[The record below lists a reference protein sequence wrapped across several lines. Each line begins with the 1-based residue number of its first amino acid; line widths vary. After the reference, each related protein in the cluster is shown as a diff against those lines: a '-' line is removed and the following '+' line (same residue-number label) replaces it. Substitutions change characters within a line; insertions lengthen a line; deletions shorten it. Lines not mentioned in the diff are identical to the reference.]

1 MAIRNVVTEGD
12 EILRKKCKP
21 IDKISER
28 NLELLDDM
36 VETMRL
42 KNGVGLAAPQV
53 GVMRRMF
60 VAEPEKG
67 KLYYMINP
75 EIVKTEGEQE
85 SEEGCLSVPGY
96 LGTVKRPEKIT
107 IKALDRDGKKQTYE
121 LEGFEAIVMCHENDH
136 LDGILYTDKA
146 TNVHT
151 PEEENQ
157 EEENQEKT
165 ESKNQKK

>member
-21 IDKISER
+21 IDKITER
-28 NLELLDDM
+28 NLELLEDM
-36 VETMRL
+36 VETMRS
-42 KNGVGLAAPQV
+42 KQGVGLAAPQV

-60 VAEPEKG
+60 VAEPEPEKV
-67 KLYYMINP
+67 YYMINP
-75 EIVKTEGEQE
+75 EIIKTEGEQE

-107 IKALDRDGKKQTYE
+107 IQALDKDGKKQTYE

-146 TNVHT
+146 TNVHIPSDDDQET
-151 PEEENQ
+151 ENS
-157 EEENQEKT
+157 QEK
-165 ESKNQKK
+165 